1 MLKNRKNLYKLEGRK
16 KEKDTRFENHLEM
29 NEANE
34 LEEGG
39 E

>member
-16 KEKDTRFENHLEM
+16 KKDTRFENHLEM